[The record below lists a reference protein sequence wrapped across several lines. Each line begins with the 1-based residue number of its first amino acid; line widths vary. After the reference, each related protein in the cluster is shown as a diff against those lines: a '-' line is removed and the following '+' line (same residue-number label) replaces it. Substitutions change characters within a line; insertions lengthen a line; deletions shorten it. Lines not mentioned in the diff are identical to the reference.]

1 MFTRHLGDYRWEG
14 VSLLEYKEEGSHF
27 KAITRQI
34 LFAGL
39 ADLPCQLRYFE
50 IAPGGYSTLEKHH
63 HIHLVLIA
71 RGAGQVLLGE
81 RINQVQEHDLFVVE
95 SGQWHQLRATADQ
108 PLGFYCLVN
117 SERDR
122 PVRPNA
128 ADLEALRQDP
138 AVAAFIRS

>member
-1 MFTRHLGDYRWEG
+1 MLTRHLGDYRWDG
-14 VSLLEYKEEGSHF
+14 VSLLAYKEEGSHF

-34 LFAGL
+34 LFAGS

-71 RGAGQVLLGE
+71 RGAGQVLLGD

-95 SGQWHQLRATADQ
+95 PEQWHQLRATADQ

-138 AVAAFIRS
+138 TIAAFIRS